1 MNVYC
6 TYCSRKKDST
16 PRLLP
21 AIERYNSTR
30 IKGIYEKAT
39 IDNVE
44 LFILSGKFG
53 FIHCETKIPCYDF
66 CLKSNQ
72 VPEIVVKL
80 KWQLANYG
88 ISHLAYFTELPE
100 DDPLLKPYKCA
111 IEQACKAADVK
122 FEKHFWTKEG

>member
-1 MNVYC
+1 
-6 TYCSRKKDST
+6 
-16 PRLLP
+16 
-21 AIERYNSTR
+21 
-30 IKGIYEKAT
+30 
-39 IDNVE
+39 

-53 FIHCETKIPCYDF
+53 FIHCETKIPCYDSR
-66 CLKSNQ
+66 LKSNQ

-111 IEQACKAADVK
+111 IEQACRATDVK
-122 FEKHFWTKEG
+122 FEKHFWTKGE